1 MYCSQSI
8 GFEDPTRPD
17 VVCLLSCS
25 LYGLRQATH
34 EWFLHFVAY
43 VTNLG
48 FVQSHA
54 NTSLF
59 MPRHGNDT
67 AYLLYV
73 DDMILSGSSS
83 RLLQHIV
90 NKLKLAFGI
99 KDTGPLRFFLGIDVQ
114 RDDAGFFL
122 SQEKYAKEV
131 LDQPE

>member
-1 MYCSQSI
+1 
-8 GFEDPTRPD
+8 
-17 VVCLLSCS
+17 
-25 LYGLRQATH
+25 
-34 EWFLHFVAY
+34 
-43 VTNLG
+43 
-48 FVQSHA
+48 
-54 NTSLF
+54 
-59 MPRHGNDT
+59 
-67 AYLLYV
+67 
-73 DDMILSGSSS
+73 MILSGSSS